1 MYGNQ
6 RTLPFRNGS
15 RSLILLCLLVPFFV
29 ACAYPADTMTSTV
42 LIGNSRIDVTFEEG
56 RLHAPKEDVMKWV
69 QWSAEAVANYYGHF
83 PVPHLALR
91 LIPADGAGVRGGR
104 TFGDHG
110 SHISIHVGSDTT
122 WADFADDWML
132 THEMVH
138 LAFPSVA
145 DEHHWIEEGIATYV
159 EPIARIQ
166 AGQMNA
172 PDMWSDLVRDMPKGV
187 PKPDDKGLDHTR
199 SWANTYWGGAVFCF
213 LADVEIRKQTDN
225 HKGLQDAL
233 RGILN
238 SGCDIRQDWKLDDA
252 FAAGD
257 HATGTT
263 VLMDLYGKMKDHPMP
278 VDLMA
283 MWKQLG
289 IEPDGRSVR
298 LDDNAPLAA
307 IRIAIT
313 RRDSAASG
321 SPSTR
326 LVPTA
331 VFAGRT
337 ARSPRPNRPA

>member
-1 MYGNQ
+1 MA
-6 RTLPFRNGS
+6 RIAIMLLILFAAAVAFAWLPFHT
-15 RSLILLCLLVPFFV
+15 RSDVK
-29 ACAYPADTMTSTV
+29 DMTSTL
-42 LIGNSRIDVTFEEG
+42 LIQGSRIDVTIESG
-56 RLHAPKEDVMKWV
+56 DLKVSQAQLLQWV
-69 QWSAEAVANYYGHF
+69 KSAGEAVATYYGKY
-83 PVPHLALR
+83 PVPHVSLQ
-91 LIPADGAGVRGGR
+91 ISPSSGNGVGHGMTWGRGG
-104 TFGDHG
+104 GLIKIG
-110 SHISIHVGSDTT
+110 VGHDTS
-122 WADFADDWML
+122 AAELGNDWML

-238 SGCDIRQDWKLDDA
+238 SGGDIRQDWKLDDA